1 MSARVPRPGVRVARG
16 VGRRDEPCVCP
27 CACVC
32 STHVW
37 MTVALLLLP
46 RCCDLTALW
55 LPLCHA
61 GTPGPRPCALVCVPG
76 VVSRRRHAEG
86 SVARGR
92 AASARRRAL
101 RRATGSTVRQHKC
114 VHAAAARGVAT
125 LWCLR
130 GASSACVGA
139 GGSWQLGGAAQGA
152 TTCVTACP
160 DRGGDAGGGFGPIGL
175 VGCGGDGAGVCVEA
189 CSARAAWRCESA
201 SACGGTGGTWRG
213 SQCEAPTTEACARGS
228 STWCGYAVVPVGIGV
243 LAMVRDRCERVQ
255 GYCRNV
261 LVAPE
266 GVTASSM
273 AAARGMW
280 CRCGSVELPICRR
293 MRGSGWRMGGVISGV
308 Y

>member
-1 MSARVPRPGVRVARG
+1 MLPATDACWVRL
-16 VGRRDEPCVCP
+16 
-27 CACVC
+27 CACVG
-32 STHVW
+32 
-37 MTVALLLLP
+37 ARAP
-46 RCCDLTALW
+46 RHGVSGGAGSSVFSRCAR
-55 LPLCHA
+55 LPLA
-61 GTPGPRPCALVCVPG
+61 DRLGWG
-76 VVSRRRHAEG
+76 VVHAVIVYGGAGVQGSAGGGQCAPVCSPASISRRG
-86 SVARGR
+86 S
-92 AASARRRAL
+92 
-101 RRATGSTVRQHKC
+101 
-114 VHAAAARGVAT
+114 
-125 LWCLR
+125 
-130 GASSACVGA
+130 SSACVGA
-139 GGSWQLGGAAQGA
+139 GGSWQMGSAAQGVI
-152 TTCVTACP
+152 TCVTACP
-160 DRGGDAGGGFGPIGL
+160 DRGGDAGGGFGSIGL

-213 SQCEAPTTEACARGS
+213 SQCEAPTAEACARGS
-228 STWCGYAVVPVGIGV
+228 STWCGYAVVPLGIGV

>member
-1 MSARVPRPGVRVARG
+1 MADRLGWGVVHAVIVYGGAGVQGSAGG
-16 VGRRDEPCVCP
+16 GQ
-27 CACVC
+27 CAPVC
-32 STHVW
+32 SP
-37 MTVALLLLP
+37 ASI
-46 RCCDLTALW
+46 
-55 LPLCHA
+55 
-61 GTPGPRPCALVCVPG
+61 
-76 VVSRRRHAEG
+76 SRRG
-86 SVARGR
+86 S
-92 AASARRRAL
+92 
-101 RRATGSTVRQHKC
+101 
-114 VHAAAARGVAT
+114 
-125 LWCLR
+125 
-130 GASSACVGA
+130 SSACVGA
-139 GGSWQLGGAAQGA
+139 GGSWQMGSAAQGVI
-152 TTCVTACP
+152 TCVTACP

-213 SQCEAPTTEACARGS
+213 SQCEAPTTEARARGS
-228 STWCGYAVVPVGIGV
+228 STWCGYAVVPLGIGV

-293 MRGSGWRMGGVISGV
+293 MRGSGWRMGGVVSGV

>member
-1 MSARVPRPGVRVARG
+1 VRVRPGTASRVA
-16 VGRRDEPCVCP
+16 
-27 CACVC
+27 
-32 STHVW
+32 
-37 MTVALLLLP
+37 
-46 RCCDLTALW
+46 
-55 LPLCHA
+55 
-61 GTPGPRPCALVCVPG
+61 
-76 VVSRRRHAEG
+76 
-86 SVARGR
+86 
-92 AASARRRAL
+92 
-101 RRATGSTVRQHKC
+101 
-114 VHAAAARGVAT
+114 
-125 LWCLR
+125 
-130 GASSACVGA
+130 
-139 GGSWQLGGAAQGA
+139 QG
-152 TTCVTACP
+152 VTACP

-201 SACGGTGGTWRG
+201 SACGGTGGAWRG
-213 SQCEAPTTEACARGS
+213 SQCEAPTAEACARGS
-228 STWCGYAVVPVGIGV
+228 STWCGYAVVPLGIGV

-261 LVAPE
+261 LVAPA